1 MAQIKPISYFKAN
14 AAEIVRT
21 IAEQPA
27 PYIITQ
33 NGEAKAVLI
42 DYERYEEQQEA
53 LALMKILALG
63 RKQVAEGKT
72 KPAEEIFDRLERR
85 WSGE

>member
-1 MAQIKPISYFKAN
+1 MAKIKPISYFKAN
-14 AAEIVRT
+14 AAEIMRT
-21 IAEQPA
+21 IAEEPG

-63 RKQVAEGKT
+63 RKQVEEGKT
-72 KPAEEIFDRLERR
+72 KPAEEVFDRLERR
-85 WSGE
+85 WSGG

>member
-21 IAEQPA
+21 IAEQPE

-33 NGEAKAVLI
+33 NGEAKAVLV
-42 DYERYEEQQEA
+42 DYESYEQQQET
-53 LALMKILALG
+53 LALLKILALG
-63 RKQVAEGKT
+63 EKQVREGKT
-72 KPAEEIFDRLERR
+72 KPADEVFERLLQR
-85 WSGE
+85 WPAE